1 MNILLWTFLFC
12 LAINIAINSRDNDIA
27 MVYLKPTY
35 DDMFYNFDKFFS
47 MSYKFALIF
56 Q

>member
-35 DDMFYNFDKFFS
+35 DDMSKRAFKV
-47 MSYKFALIF
+47 K
-56 Q
+56 